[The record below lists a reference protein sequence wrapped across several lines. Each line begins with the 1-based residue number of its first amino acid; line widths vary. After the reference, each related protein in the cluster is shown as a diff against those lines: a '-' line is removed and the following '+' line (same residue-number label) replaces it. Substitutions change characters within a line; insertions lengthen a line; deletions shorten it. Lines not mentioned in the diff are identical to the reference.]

1 MTLNSQLAQALNQ
14 QINAELNASL
24 NYLSMAAYFDSVA
37 LPGFATWFR
46 AQSQEENEHG
56 MRIYDFIVKRSGDV
70 KITGIANPVQS
81 FSAPVEALQ
90 AALEMEKAVTAQI
103 HALFEL
109 AHEVKEYSTL
119 TMLNW
124 FLDEQIEE
132 EDSFRTILEKVQAAG
147 DDRWNMLELDKELG
161 ARSTAE

>member
-1 MTLNSQLAQALNQ
+1 MTLNTQLAQALNQ
-14 QINAELNASL
+14 QINSELNASL

-37 LPGFATWFR
+37 LPGFAAWFR
-46 AQSQEENEHG
+46 AQSQEENDHG
-56 MRIYDFIVKRSGDV
+56 MRIYDFIVKRGSNV
-70 KITGIANPVQS
+70 KITGITDPVQAFGS
-81 FSAPVEALQ
+81 PNEALQ
-90 AALEMEKAVTAQI
+90 AALNMETAVTAQI

-132 EDSFRTILEKVQAAG
+132 EDSFRTILEKVEAAG
-147 DDRWNMLELDKELG
+147 DNRWNMLELDKELG
-161 ARSTAE
+161 ARSAA

>member
-1 MTLNSQLAQALNQ
+1 MTLNTQLAQALNQ
-14 QINAELNASL
+14 QINSELNASL

-37 LPGFATWFR
+37 LPGFASWFR

-56 MRIYDFIVKRSGDV
+56 MRIYDFIVKRGGDV
-70 KITGIANPVQS
+70 KISGIADPVQGFDS
-81 FSAPVEALQ
+81 PKEALQ
-90 AALEMEKAVTAQI
+90 AALTMEGAVTAQI

-132 EDSFRTILEKVQAAG
+132 EDSFRTILEKVEAAEG
-147 DDRWNMLELDKELG
+147 DRWNMLVLDQELG
-161 ARSTAE
+161 ARGAA